1 MTPRYGHLVSPSGS
15 EYNNTKS
22 VDGIELVVNTTIEDA
37 KYVNRVGV
45 MESSIDP
52 DIPNGSE
59 VLIHHNV
66 FRTYLDMRGRKR
78 RSNEY
83 LRDSLYL
90 VDPDRVYLFKSGD
103 RWRATR
109 HWCFVKPI
117 DYIQDSEILR
127 QDKEQRHTGVVV
139 YSNLIL
145 ESMGITEG
153 TLVGFTRNSEY
164 AFEVDDEKMYR
175 MKTDDIC
182 LIVNE

>member
-15 EYNNTKS
+15 EYNNIKI

-109 HWCFVKPI
+109 HWCFVKPVE
-117 DYIQDSEILR
+117 YIQDSEVLR

-139 YSNLIL
+139 YSNSIL

-153 TLVGFTRNSEY
+153 TLVGFARNSEY

-182 LIVNE
+182 LII